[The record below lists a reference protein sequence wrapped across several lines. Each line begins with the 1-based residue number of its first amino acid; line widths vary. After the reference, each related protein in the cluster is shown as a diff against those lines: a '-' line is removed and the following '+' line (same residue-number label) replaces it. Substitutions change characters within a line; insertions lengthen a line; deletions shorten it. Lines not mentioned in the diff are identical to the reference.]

1 MHIEPPHASLQQLH
15 ELGLI
20 TAQELD
26 DANAE
31 RDVAAYERLHP
42 SEDDIDMPE
51 LAQDA
56 GLVDTL
62 GWLLLTDLLP
72 KNDLDKRMPTLPPGQ
87 QALLADGVRHYNR
100 REIDDLYELDLLNQF
115 QRDTA
120 HAAVPS
126 DRMFYTP
133 WIAMR
138 WLVVN
143 GVLSTQ
149 QFEALEVRVRAS
161 GSELAREI
169 MEASRLRHG
178 HDTIPYKRP
187 PAWKGALIVLGMILV
202 MSVLYGAVTGFKGA

>member
-1 MHIEPPHASLQQLH
+1 MHIESPHASLQQLH
-15 ELGLI
+15 HLGLI
-20 TAQELD
+20 TAQELE

-42 SEDDIDMPE
+42 PEDPVDMPE

-56 GLVDTL
+56 DLVSTL

-72 KNDLDKRMPTLPPGQ
+72 KNDLDQRMPTLPPGQ
-87 QALLADGVRHYNR
+87 QALLTDGVRHYNR

-115 QRDTA
+115 QRDAA
-120 HAAVPS
+120 HTAVPN
-126 DRMFYTP
+126 DRLFYTP

-143 GVLSTQ
+143 GVLSSQ
-149 QFEALEVRVRAS
+149 QFEALEERVRAS

-178 HDTIPYKRP
+178 HDRIPYKRP

>member
-15 ELGLI
+15 QLGLI
-20 TAQELD
+20 SAQELD

-72 KNDLDKRMPTLPPGQ
+72 KNDLDQRMPALPPGQ
-87 QALLADGVRHYNR
+87 QTLLADGVRHYNR
-100 REIDDLYELDLLNQF
+100 REVDALYELDLLDQF
-115 QRDTA
+115 QRDAA
-120 HAAVPS
+120 HAAVPG
-126 DRMFYTP
+126 DRILYSP

-138 WLVVN
+138 WLVVS
-143 GVLSTQ
+143 GILSTQ
-149 QFEALEVRVRAS
+149 QFEALEVRVRAH

-169 MEASRLRHG
+169 MAASRLRHG
-178 HDTIPYKRP
+178 HDRIPYKRP
-187 PAWKGALIVLGMILV
+187 PAWKGALIVLGMIVV
-202 MSVLYGAVTGFKGA
+202 MSVLYGFVTGSVRP

>member
-1 MHIEPPHASLQQLH
+1 MHTEPPHPSLHQLH
-15 ELGLI
+15 QLGLI
-20 TAQELD
+20 SAQELD

-42 SEDDIDMPE
+42 PEEPVDMPQ

-56 GLVDTL
+56 DLVNTL

-72 KNDLDKRMPTLPPGQ
+72 KNDLDQRVAALPSGQ

-100 REIDDLYELDLLNQF
+100 REVDALFELDLLNPF
-115 QRDTA
+115 QRDAA
-120 HAAVPS
+120 HAAVPG
-126 DRMFYTP
+126 DRILYSP

-143 GVLSTQ
+143 GVLTTQ

-169 MEASRLRHG
+169 MQASRLRHG
-178 HDTIPYKRP
+178 HDRIPYKRP

-202 MSVLYGAVTGFKGA
+202 MSFIYGAVSA

>member
-15 ELGLI
+15 QLGLI
-20 TAQELD
+20 STQELE

-56 GLVDTL
+56 DLVATL

-72 KNDLDKRMPTLPPGQ
+72 KNDLDKRMPTLPPRQ
-87 QALLADGVRHYNR
+87 QALLAEGVRHYNR
-100 REIDDLYELDLLNQF
+100 REIDDLYALDLLNQF

-120 HAAVPS
+120 HAAAPA
-126 DRMFYTP
+126 DRMFHAP

-149 QFEALEVRVRAS
+149 EFEALEVRVRAN

-169 MEASRLRHG
+169 MAAARLRHG
-178 HDTIPYKRP
+178 HDRIPYKRP

-202 MSVLYGAVTGFKGA
+202 MSLLYGAVTGFKGA

>member
-1 MHIEPPHASLQQLH
+1 MHTEPPHPSLQQLH
-15 ELGLI
+15 QLGLI
-20 TAQELD
+20 SAQELD

-42 SEDDIDMPE
+42 PEDRVDMPE

-56 GLVDTL
+56 DLASTL

-72 KNDLDKRMPTLPPGQ
+72 KNDLEKRVATLPTEQ

-100 REIDDLYELDLLNQF
+100 REVDALYELDLLNPF
-115 QRDTA
+115 QRDAA
-120 HAAVPS
+120 HAAVPG
-126 DRMFYTP
+126 DRILYSP

-143 GVLSTQ
+143 GVLTTQ

-169 MEASRLRHG
+169 MQASRLRHG
-178 HDTIPYKRP
+178 HDRIPYKRP

-202 MSVLYGAVTGFKGA
+202 MSFIYGAVST

>member
-1 MHIEPPHASLQQLH
+1 MHTEPPHASLQHLH
-15 ELGLI
+15 QLGLI
-20 TAQELD
+20 TVQELE

-42 SEDDIDMPE
+42 PEDPVDMPE

-56 GLVDTL
+56 DLVSTL

-115 QRDTA
+115 QRDAA
-120 HAAVPS
+120 HTAVPG
-126 DRMFYTP
+126 DRLFYTP

-143 GVLSTQ
+143 GVLSSQ
-149 QFEALEVRVRAS
+149 QFEALEERVRAS

-178 HDTIPYKRP
+178 HDRIPYKRP

>member
-1 MHIEPPHASLQQLH
+1 MHTEPPHASLNQLH
-15 ELGLI
+15 QLGLL

-26 DANAE
+26 QANAE

-42 SEDDIDMPE
+42 SEDNIDMPE

-56 GLVDTL
+56 DLVSSL

-72 KNDLDKRMPTLPPGQ
+72 KDDLDQRVATLPPQQ
-87 QALLADGVRHYNR
+87 QALAADGVRHYNR
-100 REIDDLYELDLLNQF
+100 REVDILYELDLLNQF
-115 QRDTA
+115 QRDAA
-120 HAAVPS
+120 HAVAPG
-126 DRMFYTP
+126 DRLFYTP

-149 QFEALEVRVRAS
+149 QFEALELRVREH

-169 MEASRLRHG
+169 MQASRLRHG
-178 HDTIPYKRP
+178 HDRIPYKRA
-187 PAWKGALIVLGMILV
+187 PAWKGALIVLGMILA
-202 MSVLYGAVTGFKGA
+202 MSVLYSVVTGSVRP

>member
-15 ELGLI
+15 QLGLI
-20 TAQELD
+20 TAQELE

-31 RDVAAYERLHP
+31 RDVAGYERLHP
-42 SEDDIDMPE
+42 PEDPVDMPE

-56 GLVDTL
+56 DLASTL

-72 KNDLDKRMPTLPPGQ
+72 KNDLDQRMANLPPGQ

-100 REIDDLYELDLLNQF
+100 REVNDLYELDLLDQF
-115 QRDTA
+115 QRDAA
-120 HAAVPS
+120 HAAVPG
-126 DRMFYTP
+126 DRLFYTP

-138 WLVVN
+138 SLVVN

-178 HDTIPYKRP
+178 HDRIPYKRP

>member
-1 MHIEPPHASLQQLH
+1 MHTEPPHASLQQLH
-15 ELGLI
+15 QLGLI
-20 TAQELD
+20 SAQELD

-31 RDVAAYERLHP
+31 RDVAAHERLHP

-72 KNDLDKRMPTLPPGQ
+72 KNDLDQRMPALPPGQ
-87 QALLADGVRHYNR
+87 QTLLADGVRHYNR
-100 REIDDLYELDLLNQF
+100 REVDALYELDLLDQF
-115 QRDTA
+115 QRDAA
-120 HAAVPS
+120 HAAVPG
-126 DRMFYTP
+126 DRILYSP

-149 QFEALEVRVRAS
+149 QFEALEVRVRAH

-169 MEASRLRHG
+169 MAASRLRHG
-178 HDTIPYKRP
+178 HDRIPYKRP

>member
-1 MHIEPPHASLQQLH
+1 MHTEPPHASLQQLH
-15 ELGLI
+15 QLGLI
-20 TAQELD
+20 SAQELD

-31 RDVAAYERLHP
+31 RDVAAHERLHP

-72 KNDLDKRMPTLPPGQ
+72 KNDLDQRMPALPPGQ
-87 QALLADGVRHYNR
+87 QTLLADGVRHYNR
-100 REIDDLYELDLLNQF
+100 REVDALYELDLLDQF
-115 QRDTA
+115 QRDAA
-120 HAAVPS
+120 HAVVPG
-126 DRMFYTP
+126 DRILYSP

-143 GVLSTQ
+143 GVLTTQ
-149 QFEALEVRVRAS
+149 QFEALEVRVRAH

-169 MEASRLRHG
+169 MAASRLRHG
-178 HDTIPYKRP
+178 HDRIPYKRP
-187 PAWKGALIVLGMILV
+187 PAWKGALIVLGMIVV
-202 MSVLYGAVTGFKGA
+202 MSVLYGFVTGSVRP

>member
-1 MHIEPPHASLQQLH
+1 MHTEPPHASLQQLH
-15 ELGLI
+15 QLGLI
-20 TAQELD
+20 SAQELD

-31 RDVAAYERLHP
+31 RDVAAHERLHP

-72 KNDLDKRMPTLPPGQ
+72 KNDLDQRMPALPPGQ
-87 QALLADGVRHYNR
+87 QTLLADGVRHYNR
-100 REIDDLYELDLLNQF
+100 REVDALYELDLLDQF
-115 QRDTA
+115 QRDAA
-120 HAAVPS
+120 HAAVPG
-126 DRMFYTP
+126 DRILYSP

-143 GVLSTQ
+143 GILSTQ
-149 QFEALEVRVRAS
+149 QFEALEVRVRAH

-169 MEASRLRHG
+169 MAASRLRHG
-178 HDTIPYKRP
+178 HDRIPYKRP
-187 PAWKGALIVLGMILV
+187 PAWKGALIVLGMIVV
-202 MSVLYGAVTGFKGA
+202 MSVLYGFVTGSVRP

>member
-1 MHIEPPHASLQQLH
+1 MHTEPPHPSLEQLH
-15 ELGLI
+15 QLGLI
-20 TAQELD
+20 SAQELE

-42 SEDDIDMPE
+42 PEDPVDMPE

-56 GLVDTL
+56 DLASTL

-72 KNDLDKRMPTLPPGQ
+72 KNDFEKRLATLPPRQ
-87 QALLADGVRHYNR
+87 QALAADGVRHYNR
-100 REIDDLYELDLLNQF
+100 REVDDLYELDLLNPF
-115 QRDTA
+115 QRDAA
-120 HAAVPS
+120 HAAVPG
-126 DRMFYTP
+126 DRILYSP

-143 GVLSTQ
+143 GVLTTQ

-169 MEASRLRHG
+169 MQASRLRHG
-178 HDTIPYKRP
+178 HDRIPYKRP
-187 PAWKGALIVLGMILV
+187 PAWKGALIVLGLILV
-202 MSVLYGAVTGFKGA
+202 MSFIYGAVSA

>member
-1 MHIEPPHASLQQLH
+1 MHTEPPHPSLQQLH
-15 ELGLI
+15 QLGLI
-20 TAQELD
+20 SAQELE

-42 SEDDIDMPE
+42 PEDPVDMPE

-56 GLVDTL
+56 DLASTL

-72 KNDLDKRMPTLPPGQ
+72 KNDLDQRMPTLPPEQ
-87 QALLADGVRHYNR
+87 QALAADGVRHYNR
-100 REIDDLYELDLLNQF
+100 REVDILYELDLLNQF
-115 QRDTA
+115 QRDAA
-120 HAAVPS
+120 HAAVPG
-126 DRMFYTP
+126 DRLFYTP

-149 QFEALEVRVRAS
+149 QFEALEVRVRAH

-169 MEASRLRHG
+169 MAASRLRHG
-178 HDTIPYKRP
+178 HDRIPYKRP

-202 MSVLYGAVTGFKGA
+202 MSVMYGVVTGGLRP

>member
-1 MHIEPPHASLQQLH
+1 MHTEPPHPSLQQLH
-15 ELGLI
+15 QLGLI
-20 TAQELD
+20 SAQELE

-42 SEDDIDMPE
+42 PEDPVDMPE

-56 GLVDTL
+56 DLASTL

-72 KNDLDKRMPTLPPGQ
+72 KNDLDQRVATLPPHQ
-87 QALLADGVRHYNR
+87 QALAADGVRHYNR
-100 REIDDLYELDLLNQF
+100 REVDILYELDLLNQF
-115 QRDTA
+115 QRDAA
-120 HAAVPS
+120 HAAVPG
-126 DRMFYTP
+126 DRILYSP

-149 QFEALEVRVRAS
+149 QFEALEVRVRAH

-169 MEASRLRHG
+169 MAASRLRHG
-178 HDTIPYKRP
+178 HDRIPYKRP

>member
-1 MHIEPPHASLQQLH
+1 MHTEPPHASLQQLH
-15 ELGLI
+15 QLGLI
-20 TAQELD
+20 SAQELD

-72 KNDLDKRMPTLPPGQ
+72 KNDLDQRMPALPPGQ
-87 QALLADGVRHYNR
+87 QTLLADGVRHYNR
-100 REIDDLYELDLLNQF
+100 REVDALYELDLLDQF
-115 QRDTA
+115 QRDAA
-120 HAAVPS
+120 HAAVPG
-126 DRMFYTP
+126 DRILYSP

-138 WLVVN
+138 WLVVS
-143 GVLSTQ
+143 GILSTQ
-149 QFEALEVRVRAS
+149 QFEALEVRVRAH

-169 MEASRLRHG
+169 MAASRLRHG
-178 HDTIPYKRP
+178 HDRIPYKRP
-187 PAWKGALIVLGMILV
+187 PAWKGALIVLGMIVV
-202 MSVLYGAVTGFKGA
+202 MSVLYGVVTGSVRP